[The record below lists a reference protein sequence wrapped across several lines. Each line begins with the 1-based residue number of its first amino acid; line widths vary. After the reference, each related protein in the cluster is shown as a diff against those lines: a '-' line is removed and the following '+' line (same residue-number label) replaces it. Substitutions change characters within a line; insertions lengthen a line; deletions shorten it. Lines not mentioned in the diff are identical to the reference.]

1 MRNKFLLLLLFVMP
15 LFVACKIGQQKK
27 TQIYTYP
34 EDWAVLA
41 GKGIELELPNVKK
54 ICPKLGNNLIDH
66 YKFFVDRTNCKFVY
80 HIVDSLIL
88 QNNLKDSSASIYVI
102 NSYIQ
107 GFNFYNCTRFIVKGR
122 NNSTITNFEGCR
134 NDPYPEVTFKSSFIV
149 NEEKPEDKIDFD
161 YYMNLK
167 SNCNMDGFFVVT
179 KLNTEFKI
187 LDIRVALMPT
197 P

>member
-1 MRNKFLLLLLFVMP
+1 MRSKLLLFLLFVMS

-27 TQIYTYP
+27 ARTYSYP
-34 EDWAVLA
+34 EDWTVLA
-41 GKGIELELPNVKK
+41 RKGVELEYLNVKK
-54 ICPKLGNNLIDH
+54 DCPMFGHDEIDR
-66 YKFFVDRTNCKFVY
+66 FNRFVRRTDCHFV
-80 HIVDSLIL
+80 HNIVDSLIER
-88 QNNLKDSSASIYVI
+88 NNLRGSSASIYVI

-107 GFNFYNCTRFIVKGR
+107 GFNFYNCTRFIIKER
-122 NNSTITNFEGCR
+122 DDSTITNFEGCR